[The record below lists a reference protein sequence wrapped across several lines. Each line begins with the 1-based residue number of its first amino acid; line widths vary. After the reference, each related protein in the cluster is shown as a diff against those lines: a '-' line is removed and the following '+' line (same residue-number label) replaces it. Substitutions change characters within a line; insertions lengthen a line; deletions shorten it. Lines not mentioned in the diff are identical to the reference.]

1 MNPFSALVL
10 KDFRTYW
17 FGSLFA
23 MFGHRLIIVA
33 ISLLIYRLTGSALSL
48 GIVAAA
54 SAIPIMLF
62 NFLGGIIA
70 DKYNVKK
77 ILFFLAFLIFIVL
90 IYLGYLDITNK
101 VETYHVYVCSIILG
115 ILLGIDFPA
124 RNSYFP
130 KIVSQKYLRSSI
142 SLNGATMAGSSVIV
156 PTIGGLLISVYG
168 TSIGIFLSAFGYLI
182 MSISTF
188 FLPNVKGSSESSSNM
203 KFFTE
208 GMSFILKNELFYYLI
223 LMTYFTNFFIFGY
236 IQALPAF
243 IDIFDGTEKEVGFMF
258 SCAGL
263 GALTGLLTAGK
274 ININKNLGKII
285 ISSATF
291 FSMMMILVSLVG
303 TELIP
308 KYIPFTNILLIFPLA
323 IIGHF
328 GNGFYMLSTYAVI
341 QSKVPE
347 NIRGRVMGIL
357 AIHISLGVLGG
368 LWVGGIGEIFSIR
381 LGVGIGPV
389 ICLVLFLYIFIFKKS
404 IRKLENIN

>member
-1 MNPFSALVL
+1 MNPFSALVI

-17 FGSLFA
+17 LGSLFA

-33 ISLLIYRLTGSALSL
+33 ISLLIYKLTGSALSL

-70 DKYNVKK
+70 DKYNVKR

-90 IYLGYLDITNK
+90 IYLGYLDFTNK
-101 VETYHVYVCSIILG
+101 VEPYHVYVCSILLG

-124 RNSYFP
+124 RNAYFP
-130 KIVSQKYLRSSI
+130 KIIPSKYLRSGI

-168 TSIGIFLSAFGYLI
+168 SSIGIFLSAFGYLI

-188 FLPNVKGSSESSSNM
+188 FLPDVKGSSENSSNL

-208 GMSFILKNELFYYLI
+208 GMSFIFKNELFCYLV

-243 IDIFDGTEKEVGFMF
+243 IDLFDGTARELGFMF

-263 GALTGLLTAGK
+263 GALSGLLTAGK

-291 FSMMMILVSLVG
+291 FSILIILVSLVG
-303 TELIP
+303 TDFVP
-308 KYIPFTNILLIFPLA
+308 KYLPFTKILLIFPLA
-323 IIGHF
+323 LIGHF
-328 GNGFYMLSTYAVI
+328 GNGFYMMSIYAVI

-368 LWVGGIGEIFSIR
+368 LWVGGIGELFSIR
-381 LGVGIGPV
+381 LAVGLGPV
-389 ICLVLFLYIFIFKKS
+389 ICMFLFLYIFIFKKS
-404 IRKLENIN
+404 VRNLQNIN

>member
-308 KYIPFTNILLIFPLA
+308 KYIPFTNILLLFPLA

>member
-90 IYLGYLDITNK
+90 IYLGYLDIANK

-168 TSIGIFLSAFGYLI
+168 TSIGIFLSTFGYLI

>member
-1 MNPFSALVL
+1 MNPFSALIL

-48 GIVAAA
+48 GLVAAA

-62 NFLGGIIA
+62 NFIGGIIA
-70 DKYNVKK
+70 DKYNVKR
-77 ILFFLAFLIFIVL
+77 ILFYLAFLIFIIL
-90 IYLGYLDITNK
+90 IYLGYLDLTNK
-101 VETYHVYVCSIILG
+101 VEIYHVYICSIILG

>member
-130 KIVSQKYLRSSI
+130 KIVSHKYLRSSI

-243 IDIFDGTEKEVGFMF
+243 IDIFGGTEKEVGFMF

-308 KYIPFTNILLIFPLA
+308 KNIPFTNILLIFPLA

>member
-90 IYLGYLDITNK
+90 IYLGYLDIANK

-303 TELIP
+303 SELIP

>member
-1 MNPFSALVL
+1 MNPFSALVI

-17 FGSLFA
+17 LGSLFA

-33 ISLLIYRLTGSALSL
+33 ISLLIYKLTGSALSL

-54 SAIPIMLF
+54 SAIPIMIF

-90 IYLGYLDITNK
+90 IYLGYMDLSNK
-101 VETYHVYVCSIILG
+101 VETYHVYICSIILG

-130 KIVSQKYLRSSI
+130 KIISRKYLRSAI

-156 PTIGGLLISVYG
+156 PTIGGVLISIYG
-168 TSIGIFLSAFGYLI
+168 SSIGIFLSAFGYLV

-188 FLPNVKGSSESSSNM
+188 FLPDVKGSSESSSNM

-243 IDIFDGTEKEVGFMF
+243 IDIFGGSSKEVGFMF

-263 GALTGLLTAGK
+263 GALSGLLTAGK

-285 ISSATF
+285 LSSATF
-291 FSMMMILVSLVG
+291 FSILIILVSLVG
-303 TELIP
+303 TDLIP
-308 KYIPFTNILLIFPLA
+308 KYIPFTKILFIFPLA
-323 IIGHF
+323 AIGHF
-328 GNGFYMLSTYAVI
+328 GNGFYMLSIYAVI

-357 AIHISLGVLGG
+357 AIHISLGILGG
-368 LWVGGIGEIFSIR
+368 LWVGGIGELLSIR
-381 LGVGIGPV
+381 LAVGIGPV
-389 ICLVLFLYIFIFKKS
+389 ICIILFLYVFIFKKS
-404 IRKLENIN
+404 VRNLQNIN

>member
-1 MNPFSALVL
+1 MNPFSALIL

-23 MFGHRLIIVA
+23 MFGHKLIIVA

-48 GIVAAA
+48 GLVAAA

-62 NFLGGIIA
+62 NFIGGIIA
-70 DKYNVKK
+70 DKYNVKR
-77 ILFFLAFLIFIVL
+77 ILFYLAFLIFIIL
-90 IYLGYLDITNK
+90 IYLGYLDLTNK
-101 VETYHVYVCSIILG
+101 VEIYHVYICSIILG

>member
-274 ININKNLGKII
+274 ININKHLGKII

>member
-1 MNPFSALVL
+1 MNPFSALIL

-48 GIVAAA
+48 GLVAAA

-62 NFLGGIIA
+62 NFIGGIIA

-77 ILFFLAFLIFIVL
+77 ILFFLAFLIFVVL
-90 IYLGYLDITNK
+90 IYLGYLDLTNK

-130 KIVSQKYLRSSI
+130 KIVSHKYLRSSI

-188 FLPNVKGSSESSSNM
+188 FLPNVKASSQSSSNM

-208 GMSFILKNELFYYLI
+208 GISFILKNELFYYLI

-236 IQALPAF
+236 VQALPAF
-243 IDIFDGTEKEVGFMF
+243 IEIFDGTAKEVGFMF

-274 ININKNLGKII
+274 INISKNLGKII

-291 FSMMMILVSLVG
+291 FSIMMILVSLVG
-303 TELIP
+303 TDLIP
-308 KYIPFTNILLIFPLA
+308 KYIPFTKILLIFPLA

-328 GNGFYMLSTYAVI
+328 GNGFYMLSIYAVI

-368 LWVGGIGEIFSIR
+368 LWVGGIGEIFNIR

-389 ICLVLFLYIFIFKKS
+389 ICLVLFLYIFIFKKPV
-404 IRKLENIN
+404 RNLQNIN

>member
-1 MNPFSALVL
+1 
-10 KDFRTYW
+10 
-17 FGSLFA
+17 
-23 MFGHRLIIVA
+23 
-33 ISLLIYRLTGSALSL
+33 
-48 GIVAAA
+48 
-54 SAIPIMLF
+54 
-62 NFLGGIIA
+62 
-70 DKYNVKK
+70 
-77 ILFFLAFLIFIVL
+77 
-90 IYLGYLDITNK
+90 
-101 VETYHVYVCSIILG
+101 
-115 ILLGIDFPA
+115 
-124 RNSYFP
+124 
-130 KIVSQKYLRSSI
+130 
-142 SLNGATMAGSSVIV
+142 
-156 PTIGGLLISVYG
+156 
-168 TSIGIFLSAFGYLI
+168 
-182 MSISTF
+182 
-188 FLPNVKGSSESSSNM
+188 M

>member
-1 MNPFSALVL
+1 MNPFSALIL

-48 GIVAAA
+48 GLVAAA

-62 NFLGGIIA
+62 NFIGGIIA
-70 DKYNVKK
+70 DKYNVKR
-77 ILFFLAFLIFIVL
+77 ILFYLAFLIFIIL
-90 IYLGYLDITNK
+90 IYLGYLDLTNK
-101 VETYHVYVCSIILG
+101 VETYHVYICSIILG

-404 IRKLENIN
+404 VRNLQNIN

>member
-1 MNPFSALVL
+1 
-10 KDFRTYW
+10 
-17 FGSLFA
+17 
-23 MFGHRLIIVA
+23 
-33 ISLLIYRLTGSALSL
+33 
-48 GIVAAA
+48 
-54 SAIPIMLF
+54 MLF

-243 IDIFDGTEKEVGFMF
+243 IDIFGGTEKEVGFMF

-308 KYIPFTNILLIFPLA
+308 KNIPFTNILLIFPLA

>member
-243 IDIFDGTEKEVGFMF
+243 IDIFGGTEKEVGFMF

-308 KYIPFTNILLIFPLA
+308 KNIPFTNILLIFPLA

>member
-90 IYLGYLDITNK
+90 IYLGYLDIANK

-308 KYIPFTNILLIFPLA
+308 KNIPFTNILLIFPLA

>member
-77 ILFFLAFLIFIVL
+77 ILFFLAFLIFVVL
-90 IYLGYLDITNK
+90 IYLGYLDLTNK

-243 IDIFDGTEKEVGFMF
+243 IDIFGGSAKEVGFMF

-263 GALTGLLTAGK
+263 GALSGLLTAGK

-285 ISSATF
+285 LSSATF
-291 FSMMMILVSLVG
+291 FSILIILVSLVG
-303 TELIP
+303 TDLIP
-308 KYIPFTNILLIFPLA
+308 KYIPFTKILFIFPLA
-323 IIGHF
+323 AIGHF
-328 GNGFYMLSTYAVI
+328 GNGFYMLSIYAVI

-357 AIHISLGVLGG
+357 AIHISLGILGG
-368 LWVGGIGEIFSIR
+368 LWVGGIGELLSIR
-381 LGVGIGPV
+381 LAVGIGPV
-389 ICLVLFLYIFIFKKS
+389 ICIILFLYVFIFKKS
-404 IRKLENIN
+404 VRNLQNIN

>member
-291 FSMMMILVSLVG
+291 FSIMMILVSLVG

-308 KYIPFTNILLIFPLA
+308 KNIPFTNILLIFPLA